1 MLNQLSSLYRAL
13 VWEGF
18 IVLAAASDREESIE
32 TSKKTSSAVPASE
45 RKAEQVN
52 EEGRSDQAAVAMSSS
67 PPPPPTALPAASLP
81 GTSQHKPEEK
91 GDTTRAIS
99 QALRQFTPPL
109 AVTSRVGR
117 SLAELMSLLV
127 RLSTGPLHRP
137 FRRGLGDG
145 PYHPPSEDAITVCMH
160 MSDLLVQSLTWNVP
174 TPVDCGFITESLM
187 KDWLFTG

>member
-1 MLNQLSSLYRAL
+1 M
-13 VWEGF
+13 WEGF

-32 TSKKTSSAVPASE
+32 TSKESSGRLATSEGKAA
-45 RKAEQVN
+45 AEQVN
-52 EEGRSDQAAVAMSSS
+52 DEGSSDQATVAMSS
-67 PPPPPTALPAASLP
+67 PPPPPTLAASLP
-81 GTSQHKPEEK
+81 GASQHKSEEK
-91 GDTTRAIS
+91 GDTTRALS
-99 QALRQFTPPL
+99 QALKHFTPPL

-117 SLAELMSLLV
+117 SLAELMNLLV

-174 TPVDCGFITESLM
+174 TPVGCGFITESLL